1 LLKLLK
7 IFWRWLNDATQFS
20 PDLPKF
26 QRLKAKMLP
35 IAIGMWKKGKSVNE
49 ISVFLI
55 QYLAVSTKLNEEQ
68 AVGAVSAFM
77 EQFLKIVKTHDLFPK
92 GLTDG
97 A

>member
-7 IFWRWLNDATQFS
+7 IFWRWLNDAPQPSPNFQGQFS
-20 PDLPKF
+20 ELT
-26 QRLKAKMLP
+26 P
-35 IAIGMWKKGKSVNE
+35 IAVGMWKKGKSINE

-68 AVGAVSAFM
+68 AIAVVSAFM
-77 EQFLKIVKTHDLFPK
+77 EYFLTFIKTHDLFPK

-97 A
+97 M

>member
-1 LLKLLK
+1 MTLLSS
-7 IFWRWLNDATQFS
+7 IWRWLNDAPS
-20 PDLPKF
+20 PTLPKC
-26 QRLKAKMLP
+26 QGLMAEMLP
-35 IAIGMWKKGKSVNE
+35 IAIGMWKKGKSINE

-68 AVGAVSAFM
+68 AIGVVSAFM

-97 A
+97 V

>member
-1 LLKLLK
+1 M
-7 IFWRWLNDATQFS
+7 AE
-20 PDLPKF
+20 
-26 QRLKAKMLP
+26 MLP
-35 IAIGMWKKGKSVNE
+35 IAIGMWKKGKSINE

-68 AVGAVSAFM
+68 AIGAVSAFM

>member
-1 LLKLLK
+1 VMLLSKL
-7 IFWRWLNDATQFS
+7 WRWLNDVPPETLELELMAE
-20 PDLPKF
+20 
-26 QRLKAKMLP
+26 MLP
-35 IAIGMWKKGKSVNE
+35 IAVGMWKKGKS
-49 ISVFLI
+49 IDQIGVFLV
-55 QYLAVSTKLNEEQ
+55 QYLAVSTKLSEEH

>member
-1 LLKLLK
+1 M
-7 IFWRWLNDATQFS
+7 AE
-20 PDLPKF
+20 
-26 QRLKAKMLP
+26 MLP

-55 QYLAVSTKLNEEQ
+55 QYLAVSTKLNEKQ
-68 AVGAVSAFM
+68 AIGAVSAFM

-97 A
+97 T

>member
-1 LLKLLK
+1 
-7 IFWRWLNDATQFS
+7 
-20 PDLPKF
+20 
-26 QRLKAKMLP
+26 MLP